1 MGKSNSKIE
10 DQQKKEYIEQ
20 KEKKLWKDYRFR
32 LAKAKEQSTQDEQFE
47 LVRRMSFMQKLR
59 TWNVVLGFI
68 HAVAAGALLGVTLS
82 QPKPLETP
90 VFELVSSV
98 QKITSSNSSSASSS
112 SQSAADVFSV
122 SYQPQFR
129 FNLQLAYLVIAFF
142 AVTSIAHFLY
152 ASDVGN
158 FYEQFVF
165 EEKSNGFRWV
175 EYAVS
180 STLMILVV
188 AVLSGIRDIYAL
200 SIIMVS
206 NTCIMLLGRQ
216 IELSARREA
225 EKVGMKGERLSKFLF
240 AFLSAWLLFIAIWLI
255 ILLSFGRRISEA
267 NQAGADIPL
276 WIYFVQIPTFF
287 FFASFGI
294 INLVQIYS
302 KKSYE
307 TFELT
312 YTIFSLLSKLF
323 LGIWIG
329 VGIFQSQTNQINNI

>member
-10 DQQKKEYIEQ
+10 DSQKKDYIEQ
-20 KEKKLWKDYRFR
+20 QSKKLWKDYRFR
-32 LAKAKEQSTQDEQFE
+32 LDNAKNRSQEDQFE

-59 TWNVVLGFI
+59 TWNIVLGFI

-82 QPKPLETP
+82 QPRPLETP

-98 QKITSSNSSSASSS
+98 EKITSSNSSTSSSSS
-112 SQSAADVFSV
+112 SQTVADVFSV
-122 SYQPQFR
+122 SYEPQFR
-129 FNLQLAYLVIAFF
+129 FNLQLAYLVIGFF

-206 NTCIMLLGRQ
+206 NTCVMLLGRQ

-225 EKVGMKGERLSKFLF
+225 EKMGMRGERLNKFLF

-267 NQAGADIPL
+267 NQAGADVPL

-302 KKSYE
+302 KRSYE

-329 VGIFQSQTNQINNI
+329 VGIFQSQNNQINNI